1 MTIPLLG
8 NDFAHNTAG
17 YVVQRDILDNTIF
30 EAAKKHVESNGGSV
44 KEGAKVVHAIWGNRN
59 NNEDPGEE
67 SKDDRV
73 ARGIIY
79 LDAEKVE
86 HRVYAEMVIGAGGYN
101 CPIARELVIN
111 TYGEKYQERD
121 HCSAAF
127 REYYTDVKGCKPENG
142 EMEIHFIE
150 GILPGYFWIFP
161 AGDGLINV
169 GTGMLL
175 SEMDKTDA
183 KVKKMQHEI
192 IQNHPIF
199 KERFKDAKLIENTS
213 KGWML
218 PLGSPRGNRKFE
230 PRRSAGNRVLL
241 IGDAAS
247 LIDPFTGEGIGN
259 AMVSAKF
266 ASESTTKIIEGS
278 DPLIEGELFMK
289 RVWEHLGPE
298 LINSDKLQKM
308 LKHRRLMNWIIGKA
322 AKKPKIQ
329 AMLTD
334 MLASKESQTKIHSK
348 LFLLRMFLF

>member
-1 MTIPLLG
+1 
-8 NDFAHNTAG
+8 
-17 YVVQRDILDNTIF
+17 
-30 EAAKKHVESNGGSV
+30 
-44 KEGAKVVHAIWGNRN
+44 
-59 NNEDPGEE
+59 
-67 SKDDRV
+67 
-73 ARGIIY
+73 
-79 LDAEKVE
+79 
-86 HRVYAEMVIGAGGYN
+86 
-101 CPIARELVIN
+101 
-111 TYGEKYQERD
+111 
-121 HCSAAF
+121 
-127 REYYTDVKGCKPENG
+127 
-142 EMEIHFIE
+142 
-150 GILPGYFWIFP
+150 
-161 AGDGLINV
+161 
-169 GTGMLL
+169 
-175 SEMDKTDA
+175 
-183 KVKKMQHEI
+183 
-192 IQNHPIF
+192 
-199 KERFKDAKLIENTS
+199 
-213 KGWML
+213 ML